1 MAVVVRLARI
11 SSLLSPPHPTNE
23 DATTIMTA
31 TTPALP
37 HLYFS
42 SFSGDAA
49 AVPSSSSP
57 SLQTLP
63 PELLHACLVQYS
75 DWGELAK
82 LACVQRGWKNIVDDA
97 AGYGGRD
104 AMWELSMCLLHGD
117 DSRRRRRQQQQSED
131 DTRQTA
137 DDNDYNNSTVAISR
151 NNRGLEKNEILA
163 VRYLARLCGVEQEV
177 AIGQSN
183 GRPTRSVLP
192 SDEAEQDTIVIAD
205 EAALLELASCHLTGS
220 GVSQPSPILAIQY
233 LLKAY
238 QTTKSVESAYKL
250 ALIYESSA
258 NSNGLI
264 DIDIVAAYEWYK
276 AAAINGHV
284 TSMAELALCYELG
297 CGVERNDEEALDW
310 YIRAANA
317 GHTGA
322 HYSVGEHF
330 EEARGVNED
339 YEEACLW
346 YYRAAVLGE
355 EDGVG
360 GLQRLVEVAR
370 RVVPRVRVYREL
382 GCYLY

>member
-1 MAVVVRLARI
+1 MA
-11 SSLLSPPHPTNE
+11 SN
-23 DATTIMTA
+23 A

-42 SFSGDAA
+42 SFSGVAA
-49 AVPSSSSP
+49 APSSSP

-63 PELLHACLVQYS
+63 PELLHACLAEYS
-75 DWGELAK
+75 DWGDLAK

-97 AGYGGRD
+97 ATYGGRD

-117 DSRRRRRQQQQSED
+117 DSRRRRQQQQSED
-131 DTRQTA
+131 DTRQTTVNV
-137 DDNDYNNSTVAISR
+137 DDNDWNNSTVAIPTNS
-151 NNRGLEKNEILA
+151 RGLEKNEALA
-163 VRYLARLCGVEQEV
+163 VRYLTRLCGVEQEV
-177 AIGQSN
+177 VIGHSH
-183 GRPTRSVLP
+183 GEPITSVLP
-192 SDEAEQDTIVIAD
+192 SDEIEQYTTVIAD
-205 EAALLELASCHLTGS
+205 EAALLELASCYLTGT
-220 GVSQPSPILAIQY
+220 GVSQPNPNLAIKC
-233 LLKAY
+233 LMKAY

-250 ALIYESSA
+250 AIIYESSA

-264 DIDIVAAYEWYK
+264 DIDVVAAYQWYK

-310 YIRAANA
+310 YTRAANA